1 MLLTKNLYLI
11 PVELLTTNI
20 SMENPFSYTGIV
32 RGDAFCNRQTEQTE
46 LLKFI
51 KGSQNVLLYSHRRYG
66 KSSLIYKLFNR
77 LERQRPKID
86 TLYVELYGTLSEK
99 DFVSAIL
106 ASLNQI
112 ESKLEKLVKLVR
124 SAIRSVKL
132 GMSIDPITGSPGFS
146 VSFDS
151 GYNEAMLS
159 NILGLLGR
167 LSEKRKLMVV
177 FDEFQEIAGYKKEGF
192 EKRLRAI
199 IQQHGNIS
207 YFFCGSQRHILTEV
221 FTNKNR
227 AFYKLAQSYPLAK
240 IQTDHY
246 VPWARELF
254 LKGGH
259 KIEAELVEEIVA
271 RCDNHPMYVQQF
283 LFYLWEEKV
292 TEFSIDTVDEIE
304 LKILRSS
311 QNEFLNLWDSLTL
324 NQKKTLKLILLTGGK
339 EMFYANAL
347 QAVDLNAG
355 SQVTRSLEKLLGD
368 DIVLKNDEYKIQDVM
383 FMKWIQTF
391 LLK

>member
-1 MLLTKNLYLI
+1 
-11 PVELLTTNI
+11 
-20 SMENPFSYTGIV
+20 MENPFSYTGIV
-32 RGDAFCNRQTEQTE
+32 SGEAFCNRLTEQTE

-66 KSSLIYKLFNR
+66 KSSLIYKLFSR
-77 LERQRPKID
+77 LQRQRPKID

-99 DFVSAIL
+99 DFVAAIL

-132 GMSIDPITGSPGFS
+132 GISIHPITGSPGVS
-146 VSFDS
+146 ASFDS
-151 GYNEAMLS
+151 GYNDAMLS
-159 NILGLLGR
+159 NVLGLLGNF
-167 LSEKRKLMVV
+167 SEKRKLMVV
-177 FDEFQEIAGYKKEGF
+177 FDEFQEIAGYKQEGF

-199 IQQHGNIS
+199 IQQHKNIS
-207 YFFCGSQRHILTEV
+207 YFFCGSRRHILTEI

-246 VPWARELF
+246 VPWAQKLF
-254 LKGGH
+254 LKTGN
-259 KIEAELVEEIVA
+259 KIEAKLLEEIVS
-271 RCDNHPMYVQQF
+271 RCENHPMYVQQL
-283 LFYLWEEKV
+283 LFYLWEEEV
-292 TEFSIDTVDEIE
+292 AEFSIDTVDEIE
-304 LKILRSS
+304 LKILQSS

-324 NQKKTLKLILLTGGK
+324 NQKKTLKLILLTDGR
-339 EMFYANAL
+339 EMFYANSL

-355 SQVTRSLEKLLGD
+355 SQVTRSLEKLVGN
-368 DIVLKNDEYKIQDVM
+368 DIVLKNDGYKIQDVM
-383 FMKWIQTF
+383 FKKWIQTF
-391 LLK
+391 LLR

>member
-1 MLLTKNLYLI
+1 
-11 PVELLTTNI
+11 
-20 SMENPFSYTGIV
+20 
-32 RGDAFCNRQTEQTE
+32 
-46 LLKFI
+46 
-51 KGSQNVLLYSHRRYG
+51 
-66 KSSLIYKLFNR
+66 
-77 LERQRPKID
+77 
-86 TLYVELYGTLSEK
+86 LSEK

-132 GMSIDPITGSPGFS
+132 GMSIDPITGSPGVS

-199 IQQHGNIS
+199 IQQHENIS

-221 FTNKNR
+221 FTNNNR

-240 IQTDHY
+240 IQTDDY
-246 VPWARELF
+246 VPWVRELF
-254 LKGGH
+254 LKDGN

-271 RCDNHPMYVQQF
+271 RCENHPMYVQQF

-292 TEFSIDTVDEIE
+292 TEFSIDTVDEME

-355 SQVTRSLEKLLGD
+355 SQVTRSLQKLIGD

>member
-1 MLLTKNLYLI
+1 
-11 PVELLTTNI
+11 
-20 SMENPFSYTGIV
+20 MENPFSYTGIV
-32 RGDAFCNRQTEQTE
+32 RGAAFCNRQTEQTE

-106 ASLNQI
+106 ASLSQI

-132 GMSIDPITGSPGFS
+132 GMSIDPITGSPGVS

-199 IQQHGNIS
+199 IQQHENIS

-221 FTNKNR
+221 FTNNNR

-240 IQTDHY
+240 IQTDDY
-246 VPWARELF
+246 VPWVRELF
-254 LKGGH
+254 LKDGN

-271 RCDNHPMYVQQF
+271 RCENHPMYVQQF

-292 TEFSIDTVDEIE
+292 TEFSIDTVDEME

-347 QAVDLNAG
+347 QSVDLNAG
-355 SQVTRSLEKLLGD
+355 SQVTRSLQKLIGD

>member
-1 MLLTKNLYLI
+1 
-11 PVELLTTNI
+11 
-20 SMENPFSYTGIV
+20 MENPFSYTSIV
-32 RGDAFCNRQTEQTE
+32 KGDAFCNRKTEQTE

-86 TLYVELYGTLSEK
+86 TLCVELYGTLSEK

-106 ASLNQI
+106 VSLNQI

-124 SAIRSVKL
+124 SALRSVKL
-132 GMSIDPITGSPGFS
+132 GMSIDPITGSPGVS

-151 GYNEAMLS
+151 GYHEAMLS
-159 NILGLLGR
+159 NVLGLLGS
-167 LSEKRKLMVV
+167 LSKKRKLMVV
-177 FDEFQEIAGYKKEGF
+177 FDEFQEIAKYKQEGF
-192 EKRLRAI
+192 EKRLRSR

-207 YFFCGSQRHILTEV
+207 YFFCGSQRHILTEI
-221 FTNKNR
+221 FTNQNR

-240 IQTDHY
+240 IQTKHY
-246 VPWARELF
+246 VPWAKKLF
-254 LKGGH
+254 LKVDR
-259 KIEAELVEEIVA
+259 KIETAIIEEIVY
-271 RCDNHPMYVQQF
+271 RCENHPMYVQQF
-283 LFYLWEEKV
+283 LFYLWDEKD
-292 TEFSIDTVDEIE
+292 TALSIDTVDEIE
-304 LKILRSS
+304 RRILQSS
-311 QNEFLNLWDSLTL
+311 QNEFLNLWDYLTL

-355 SQVTRSLEKLLGD
+355 SQVTRALDKLIST
-368 DIVLKNDEYKIQDVM
+368 DIVLKNGNYKIQDVM
-383 FMKWIQTF
+383 FKKWIQAF

>member
-1 MLLTKNLYLI
+1 
-11 PVELLTTNI
+11 
-20 SMENPFSYTGIV
+20 MENPFNYTGIV
-32 RGDAFCNRQTEQTE
+32 RGHAFCNRQTEQAE
-46 LLKFI
+46 LLRFI

-66 KSSLIYKLFNR
+66 KSSLIYKIFHR

-112 ESKLEKLVKLVR
+112 ESKLEKLVKLVQSTLR
-124 SAIRSVKL
+124 TVKV
-132 GMSIDPITGSPGFS
+132 GMSIDPITGSPGVS

-159 NILGLLGR
+159 NVLGLLGKI
-167 LSEKRKLMVV
+167 SEKRKLMVV
-177 FDEFQEIAGYKKEGF
+177 FDEFQEIARYRQEGF

-199 IQQHGNIS
+199 IQQHENIS
-207 YFFCGSQRHILTEV
+207 YFFCGSQRHILTEI
-221 FTNKNR
+221 FINKNR

-240 IQTDHY
+240 IMTDQY
-246 VPWARELF
+246 VPWAQKLF
-254 LKGGH
+254 LKTGS
-259 KIEAELVEEIVA
+259 KIEAQLLEEIVA
-271 RCDNHPMYVQQF
+271 RCENHPMYVQQF
-283 LFYLWEEKV
+283 FFFLWEEKAR
-292 TEFSIDTVDEIE
+292 ELSIDTVDGIE
-304 LKILRSS
+304 RRILQSS

-324 NQKKTLKLILLTGGK
+324 NQKKTLKLIILTGGR

-355 SQVTRSLEKLLGD
+355 SQVTRSLEKLVGD
-368 DIVLKNDEYKIQDVM
+368 DIVLKNNDYKIQDVM
-383 FMKWIQTF
+383 FKKWMQAF

>member
-1 MLLTKNLYLI
+1 M
-11 PVELLTTNI
+11 
-20 SMENPFSYTGIV
+20 
-32 RGDAFCNRQTEQTE
+32 
-46 LLKFI
+46 LKFI

-106 ASLNQI
+106 ASLSQI

-132 GMSIDPITGSPGFS
+132 GMSIDPITGSPGVS

-199 IQQHGNIS
+199 IQQHENIS

-221 FTNKNR
+221 FTNNNR

-240 IQTDHY
+240 IQTDDY
-246 VPWARELF
+246 VPWVRELF
-254 LKGGH
+254 LKDGN

-271 RCDNHPMYVQQF
+271 RCENHPMYVQQF

-292 TEFSIDTVDEIE
+292 TEFSIDTVDEME

-355 SQVTRSLEKLLGD
+355 SQVTRSLQKLIGD

>member
-1 MLLTKNLYLI
+1 
-11 PVELLTTNI
+11 
-20 SMENPFSYTGIV
+20 MENPFSYTSIV
-32 RGDAFCNRQTEQTE
+32 RGEAFCNRQTEQTE

-51 KGSQNVLLYSHRRYG
+51 AGSQNLLLYSHRRYG

-99 DFVSAIL
+99 DFVAAVL

-124 SAIRSVKL
+124 SALRSVKL
-132 GMSIDPITGSPGFS
+132 GMSIDPITGSPGVS

-159 NILGLLGR
+159 SVLGLLGS

-177 FDEFQEIAGYKKEGF
+177 FDEFQEIAKYKQVGF

-207 YFFCGSQRHILTEV
+207 YFFCGSQRHILSEI
-221 FTNKNR
+221 FTNQNR
-227 AFYKLAQSYPLAK
+227 AFYKLAQSYPLAR
-240 IQTDHY
+240 IQTDQY
-246 VPWARELF
+246 VPWAQKLF
-254 LKGGH
+254 SKAG
-259 KIEAELVEEIVA
+259 KEIETAIIEEIVS
-271 RCDNHPMYVQQF
+271 RCENHPMYVQQF
-283 LFYLWEEKV
+283 LFYLWEEKD
-292 TEFSIDTVDEIE
+292 TALSIDTVDEIE
-304 LKILRSS
+304 LRILQSS
-311 QNEFLNLWDSLTL
+311 RNEFLNLWDSLTL
-324 NQKKTLKLILLTGGK
+324 NQKKTLKLIVLTGGK
-339 EMFYANAL
+339 EMFYAKSL
-347 QAVDLNAG
+347 HAVDLNAG
-355 SQVTRSLEKLLGD
+355 SQVTRALEKLVGD
-368 DIVLKNDEYKIQDVM
+368 DIVLKNDDYKIQDVM
-383 FMKWIQTF
+383 FKKWIQAY